1 MEVLRFSKESLGN
14 YLARPDFDVEVIPLV
29 RNLEYFRPSKP
40 VDPQPVSVD
49 KQAAR
54 ANSQHDLNSLRVLQK
69 THTKHKS
76 ASGVNAQMS
85 KTNKFLLYTTKNL
98 FALSG

>member
-14 YLARPDFDVEVIPLV
+14 YLAWPDFDVEVIPLV

-85 KTNKFLLYTTKNL
+85 KTN
-98 FALSG
+98 